1 MYIFDNL
8 IVNCFFQGAPK
19 EEILRCSVADDNTFS
34 DNVFLNK
41 QLTNEAEKDF
51 EAVKVYAVELEHLS
65 MFDKAKHCASIF
77 SYKKVWQ
84 WPMTNNIT
92 LAFINIDP
100 PDPVNIMLEPKQE
113 TTDFM
118 LAETYKLLILR
129 IMTTKVKSMENIYP
143 PVHVKGYQPGFQG
156 KNTGCLKKGEFYKT
170 FTIIEVCPNKITNKM
185 KQGLTMETRVKAL
198 MMTWGSSYDDMMILI
213 WFQDDDRRLLK
224 WYVFRKY
231 VVVMVTNW
239 KKWR

>member
-65 MFDKAKHCASIF
+65 VFDKAKHCASII
-77 SYKKVWQ
+77 SYKKVCQ

-92 LAFINIDP
+92 LAFIDIDP
-100 PDPVNIMLEPKQE
+100 PVNILLESKQE
-113 TTDFM
+113 TTDCM

-156 KNTGCLKKGEFYKT
+156 KNTGCLKKGEFY
-170 FTIIEVCPNKITNKM
+170 
-185 KQGLTMETRVKAL
+185 
-198 MMTWGSSYDDMMILI
+198 MMTWGSSCDDMMIHI
-213 WFQDDDRRLLK
+213 WFQDNDRRLLK
-224 WYVFRKY
+224 WYVFKKY

>member
-1 MYIFDNL
+1 MKVGIKTSFIVVTYLCFPFLVGILPSPTLLGQNQSKKSPCKIFIFDNL

-143 PVHVKGYQPGFQG
+143 PVHVKGYQPTEAF
-156 KNTGCLKKGEFYKT
+156 KEE
-170 FTIIEVCPNKITNKM
+170 I
-185 KQGLTMETRVKAL
+185 RV
-198 MMTWGSSYDDMMILI
+198 
-213 WFQDDDRRLLK
+213 
-224 WYVFRKY
+224 V
-231 VVVMVTNW
+231 
-239 KKWR
+239 